1 MSHGSPSPLPAD
13 RSPPSPEPDSQN
25 PTTTAAD
32 AVPKE
37 ETATA
42 PPPPTTRSNRPSRAC
57 TIRAAQRL
65 YSSPPVIERKPKKEQ
80 RRQREREREREDS
93 PESSPSPPSQC
104 SKIVTP
110 LVEPPSESQ
119 LPRWKLR
126 SMWELA
132 SVLNFLNVSLKM

>member
-25 PTTTAAD
+25 PTTVAD

-110 LVEPPSESQ
+110 LVETPSESQ

-132 SVLNFLNVSLKM
+132 SVLNFLNVSFKM